1 MSSLIPWY
9 KRGATST
16 SNPFASLGTDYCPRC
31 RSECE
36 ADMRAEHDVNTDTFA
51 YKKTCCRCG
60 KVICAGMYNQVAML
74 TGTPLPAA
82 VFEWTFAPGQD
93 RR

>member
-1 MSSLIPWY
+1 
-9 KRGATST
+9 
-16 SNPFASLGTDYCPRC
+16 
-31 RSECE
+31 
-36 ADMRAEHDVNTDTFA
+36 MRAEHDVNTDTFA